1 MTMGKPDRILS
12 LLVAVLVAYLPFE
25 FRLFP
30 LLSNLQW
37 LFLAA
42 SAAGLPIMI
51 RDRKMLLQDR
61 LVLAALVFVVTQW
74 LAALLA
80 QEFTGNAVKAALR
93 VSCVRD
99 RRGLLQIWAVS
110 ALLAAFY
117 AILDY
122 NGFGLAGLF
131 READFY
137 FGPVVRLSG
146 SFEYPNTAAAFFSL
160 SLPIFWTTAKPQW
173 VRILGS
179 LLIWIAL
186 VMTYSRGAILAVLL
200 VLLSWALMGR
210 ARTAVYC
217 GSLCVA
223 ALIGLLPFHPALLER
238 FREQAPVKVL
248 SAEYE
253 PEFNLL
259 SERPDELSDLVV
271 RVKNNGTAAWPAT
284 ADQPLTLSYWWID
297 PEQKKPFQPDT
308 IYTPIPGPVRPHE
321 SPK

>member
-80 QEFTGNAVKAALR
+80 PEFTGNAVKAALR
-93 VSCVRD
+93 VSAGFTLLCITLCVRD

-200 VLLSWALMGR
+200 ILLIWALMGR
-210 ARTAVYC
+210 ARTAFYC

-238 FREQAPVKVL
+238 FREQASVKVL

-271 RVKNNGTAAWPAT
+271 RVKN
-284 ADQPLTLSYWWID
+284 
-297 PEQKKPFQPDT
+297 
-308 IYTPIPGPVRPHE
+308 
-321 SPK
+321 